1 MSRLPIVLL
10 FVAGGLFSQAPL
22 KMPKA
27 DLLWPNGAP
36 GAQGNEEIDQPS
48 LAGYI
53 VPAGRGTGTAVV
65 VCPGGGYR
73 NLAMDHEGDQIA
85 KWLNSLGVSAF
96 VLKYRL
102 GPKYHHPVEL
112 GDAQRAIRTVRY
124 KAAEYRVLPGRVG
137 IMGFSAGGHLAS
149 TAGTHFDAGNA
160 AAADPIDRIGS
171 RPDFLVLGYPVISF
185 TTPYTHKGSL
195 QNLLGDNPDP
205 KLVESLSNELQVTPG
220 TPPTFLF
227 HTTAD
232 ATVPVENS
240 VLFYLA
246 LRKAGVPA
254 EMHIYEHGPHGVGL
268 AQTDEALS
276 SWPARLAD
284 WLRGRGLLNAT
295 ASFAA
300 DAK

>member
-1 MSRLPIVLL
+1 MSRVITVLVLL
-10 FVAGGLFSQAPL
+10 SSALAAQTPPR
-22 KMPKA
+22 MPKA

-36 GAQGNEEIDQPS
+36 GAQGNEDIDQPS
-48 LAGYI
+48 IAPY
-53 VPAGRGTGTAVV
+53 VMPAGRGTGSAVV

-112 GDAQRAIRTVRY
+112 GDAQRAIRTVRA
-124 KAAEYRVLPGRVG
+124 KAAEYRVATDRIG

-149 TAGTHFDAGNA
+149 TAGTHFDAGDA
-160 AAADPIDRIGS
+160 SAADPIDRVSS

-205 KLVESLSNELQVTPG
+205 KLVESLSNELQVTAQ

-254 EMHIYEHGPHGVGL
+254 EMHIYERGPHGLGL
-268 AQTDEALS
+268 ASLDEALS
-276 SWPARLAD
+276 SWPSRLAA
-284 WLRGRGLLNAT
+284 WLRVHGLLNGAR
-295 ASFAA
+295 
-300 DAK
+300 